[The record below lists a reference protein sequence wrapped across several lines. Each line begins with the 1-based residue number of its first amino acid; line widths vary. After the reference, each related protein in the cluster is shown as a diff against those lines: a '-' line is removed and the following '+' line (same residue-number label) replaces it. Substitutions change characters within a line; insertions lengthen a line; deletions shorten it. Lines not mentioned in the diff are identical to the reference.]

1 MSQNLM
7 NDYVRTMKRVGSDDA
22 SRERIR
28 RAIARERQ
36 NGASVSVARPARVA
50 ASAHAPRRAPSR
62 SPA

>member
-50 ASAHAPRRAPSR
+50 A
-62 SPA
+62 